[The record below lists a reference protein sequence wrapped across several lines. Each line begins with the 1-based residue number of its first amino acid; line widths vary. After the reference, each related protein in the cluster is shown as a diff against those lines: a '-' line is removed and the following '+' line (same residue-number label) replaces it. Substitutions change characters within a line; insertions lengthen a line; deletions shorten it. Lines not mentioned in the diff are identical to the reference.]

1 MQAVHVRSQIA
12 EDGTIELKVPT
23 GMQAGEVDVTLILH
37 PVIPATAPTEQELE
51 VSRRF
56 VAQTAGA
63 WAGEPLERPPEG
75 EYEKREEWG

>member
-12 EDGTIELKVPT
+12 ADGTIELKVPT

-37 PVIPATAPTEQELE
+37 PVVPASQPTEQELE
-51 VSRRF
+51 ASRRF

-63 WAGEPLERPPEG
+63 WRGEPLERPPQG